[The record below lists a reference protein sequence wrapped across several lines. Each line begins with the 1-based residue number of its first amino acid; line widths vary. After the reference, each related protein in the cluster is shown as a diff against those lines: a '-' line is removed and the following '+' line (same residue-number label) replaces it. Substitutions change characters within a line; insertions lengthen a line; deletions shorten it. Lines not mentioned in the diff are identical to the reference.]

1 MKKLMLAALAMLG
14 VSSVLADWDDGEG
27 SRPQKD
33 VWGNSYKM
41 KSNLDQDT
49 DRDGVSNRFDYNDRN
64 PNIQNKGDVDF
75 SQPKRY
81 FKDYRPKF

>member
-1 MKKLMLAALAMLG
+1 MKKLMFVVLAVLG
-14 VSSVLADWDDGEG
+14 ASSVRADWYDSDS

-41 KSNLDQDT
+41 ESNLDKDS
-49 DRDGVSNRFDYNDRN
+49 DGDGVTNRYDYNDRN
-64 PNIQNKGDVDF
+64 PNIQQKGEVDF

-81 FKDYRPKF
+81 FKDYKPKF